1 MKFRYFVQGVFI
13 LVLTV
18 FVSAVYSVPSHASSL
33 SAKKSAAK
41 IAMIRKYFL
50 SHSYN
55 FGPIFYKYHPGPN
68 WYLQHIKNLEL
79 TPGQLIIIKKL
90 DAGMIKDTII
100 GMRNLKMAYAKYKE
114 DSMKA
119 DPNIKTII
127 SDIKKV
133 GKAQTYLAYEMVPY
147 HLKSYSLLT
156 PSQKKIFQELR
167 MTKLNAG
174 CLGK

>member
-1 MKFRYFVQGVFI
+1 MKLRYFIQGVFI

-18 FVSAVYSVPSHASSL
+18 IISVVYGVPSYASSL

-50 SHSYN
+50 SHSYD

-68 WYLQHIKNLEL
+68 WYLQHIKNLKL
-79 TPGQLIIIKKL
+79 TPSQLIIVKRL
-90 DAGMIKDTII
+90 DAGMIKDTIA
-100 GMRNLKMAYAKYKE
+100 GMKNLKIAYAKYKK
-114 DSMKA
+114 DSMEA
-119 DPNIKTII
+119 DPSIKTII
-127 SDIKKV
+127 GDIKEI
-133 GKAQTYLAYEMVPY
+133 GKAQTYLAYEMIPY
-147 HLKSYSLLT
+147 HLKSYRLLSS
-156 PSQKKIFQELR
+156 SQKKIFQELR

>member
-1 MKFRYFVQGVFI
+1 MTKNVKRLLIFVVFA
-13 LVLTV
+13 V
-18 FVSAVYSVPSHASSL
+18 FAGAIFSIPSYASSL

-68 WYLQHIKNLEL
+68 WYLQHAKSLRL
-79 TPGQLIIIKKL
+79 TPSQLITVKKL

-100 GMRNLKMAYAKYKE
+100 GMRNLKAAYAKYKE
-114 DSMKA
+114 DSMKVN
-119 DPNIKTII
+119 PNIKTIVN
-127 SDIKKV
+127 DIKKV
-133 GKAQTYLAYEMVPY
+133 GEAQTYLAYEMVPY
-147 HLKSYSLLT
+147 HLKSYTLLT
-156 PSQKKIFQELR
+156 SAQKKIFNELR